1 MKRIAGVEL
10 GGTKCIVVLAD
21 EAGTILSQETIPTL
35 DPAATLG
42 AIEARLDAWAQAGGF
57 DALGIASFGP
67 LDLDP
72 SSATYGNITS
82 TAKPGWR
89 DTPVASRLAARYG
102 VATAFDTDVN
112 GAAFAER
119 RWGAGQRLD
128 DLAYVT
134 VGTGVG
140 VGLIVNGRATRGIG
154 HCEAGHM
161 RVARLDG
168 GGSASDADRW
178 PHDRWPGICPYHGDC
193 VEGLASGP
201 AVAARTGREGHL
213 LEDDDPVWNEVVE
226 ALAQMTQAIVS
237 LAGPRRILF
246 GGGVVT
252 SRPILIARIEQ
263 RVRELVG
270 SYLTL
275 PTHDFIRAPGLGALA
290 GPLGPIALA
299 LADTREVVSDLRC

>member
-1 MKRIAGVEL
+1 MTRIAGVEL

-21 EAGTILSQETIPTL
+21 GEGNIERQDTVPTL
-35 DPAATLG
+35 DPASTLA
-42 AIEARLDAWAQAGGF
+42 AIEERLDQWSADGAF

-67 LDLDP
+67 LDLDRA
-72 SSATYGNITS
+72 SATYGNITS

-89 DTPVASRLAARYG
+89 STPVANRLAARYG
-102 VATAFDTDVN
+102 VPTAFDTDVN

-119 RWGAGQRLD
+119 RWGAGQGMD
-128 DLAYVT
+128 DMAYVT

-161 RVARLDG
+161 RVARLVRDG
-168 GGSASDADRW
+168 AEQ
-178 PHDRWPGICPYHGDC
+178 WPGICPFHGDC

-201 AVAARTGREGHL
+201 AIAASSGREGHL
-213 LEDDDPVWNEVVE
+213 LTDDDPVWVEVVE

-237 LAGPRRILF
+237 MAGPRRILF
-246 GGGVVT
+246 GGGVIN
-252 SRPILIARIEQ
+252 SRPVLIERIEA
-263 RVRELVG
+263 RVRALVG
-270 SYLTL
+270 DYLDL
-275 PTHDFIRAPGLGALA
+275 PKTDFISAPGLGALA

-299 LADTREVVSDLRC
+299 LAESEAAR

>member
-10 GGTKCIVVLAD
+10 GGTKCVVVLAD
-21 EAGTILSQETIPTL
+21 SDGKILVQETVPTT
-35 DPAATLG
+35 DPDTTLAG
-42 AIEARLDAWAQAGGF
+42 IEGHLDAWSRTGGF
-57 DALGIASFGP
+57 AALGIASFGP

-72 SSATYGNITS
+72 SSPTYGNITS
-82 TAKPGWR
+82 TAKPGWQ
-89 DTPVASRLAARYG
+89 DTPVAARLAQRYG
-102 VATAFDTDVN
+102 VTTAFDTDVN

-119 RWGAGQRLD
+119 RWGAGQGLD

-140 VGLIVNGRATRGIG
+140 VGLIVNGRTTRGIG

-161 RVARLDG
+161 RIARAGAEGDGSVADN
-168 GGSASDADRW
+168 
-178 PHDRWPGICPYHGDC
+178 WPGICPYHGDC

-201 AVAARTGREGHL
+201 AIAARTGLAGNI
-213 LEDDDPVWNEVVE
+213 LEDDDPVWMEVVE

-237 LAGPRRILF
+237 LTGPRRILF
-246 GGGVVT
+246 GGGVIAT
-252 SRPILIARIEQ
+252 RPVLVSRIEQ

-270 SYLTL
+270 TYLTL
-275 PTHDFIRAPGLGALA
+275 PECDFVTAPGLGTSA

-299 LADTREVVSDLRC
+299 LAKVEDRHSVQ